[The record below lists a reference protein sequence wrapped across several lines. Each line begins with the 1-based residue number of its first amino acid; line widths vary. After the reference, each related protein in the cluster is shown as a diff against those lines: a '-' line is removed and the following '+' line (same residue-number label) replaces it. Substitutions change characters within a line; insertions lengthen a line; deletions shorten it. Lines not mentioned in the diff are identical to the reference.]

1 MSKGENKSPFGGL
14 AVVGLCGLCC
24 AVPLLLV
31 GGGGAAIAGFF
42 GGNLGVISVG
52 VAVLGGGILLLASR
66 RKAGD
71 R

>member
-1 MSKGENKSPFGGL
+1 MSNGENKSPFGGL

-31 GGGGAAIAGFF
+31 GGGGAAIAGYL
-42 GGNLGVISVG
+42 GGNLGVILVG
-52 VAVLGGGILLLASR
+52 VAVLGGGIFLLANR